1 MKYILKYLVLLVSIS
16 FILGSCTSISTV
28 SAGMSPEQ
36 PQERP
41 PVLPSIPQKIMSTGK
56 VPPKDLARFLHQN
69 NPKISDQEALLMA
82 NLYHKE
88 AALESVNSDIAF
100 VQMCLET
107 SFLRFGGL
115 VTPDMHNYCGLG
127 SIGPGKPG
135 ERFPT
140 AQMGVRAHIQHLKAY
155 ASTEALHQSLVDPRF
170 KYVRRGSAPSIHDL
184 AGRWASD
191 REYGRKLEGLLKRLY
206 QSAFGIATAEAT
218 SWKTGLYFSNYPTS
232 GSTAGAVYV
241 IDN

>member
-1 MKYILKYLVLLVSIS
+1 MKLYFKFFIIPCSIS
-16 FILGSCTSISTV
+16 LILGSCISFSTT
-28 SAGMSPEQ
+28 SAGIIPKQ

-41 PVLPSIPQKIMSTGK
+41 PVIPSIPQYIMSKGQ
-56 VPPKDLARFLHQN
+56 VDPHELARFLRKN
-69 NPKISDQEALLMA
+69 NPKITDQEALLMA
-82 NLYHKE
+82 NLYYNE
-88 AALESVNSDIAF
+88 AAIESVNSDIAF
-100 VQMCLET
+100 IQMCLET

-140 AQMGVRAHIQHLKAY
+140 AQIGVRAHVQHLKAY
-155 ASTEALHQSLVDPRF
+155 ASTEALRQSLVDPRF
-170 KYVRRGSAPSIHDL
+170 RYVKRGRAPSIYDL

-206 QSAFGIATAEAT
+206 QSAFT
-218 SWKTGLYFSNYPTS
+218 TGNP
-232 GSTAGAVYV
+232 
-241 IDN
+241 